1 MDDSVLDAAFSALGD
16 KTRRAILVQLMK
28 GSSTVTALAEPFDM
42 SLNAVSKH
50 IKMLEKGGLIERS
63 IKGRVHTISIADN
76 HLHQLQDW
84 LKQFSGAETSP
95 AASHVT
101 KPLTSQPSPQAPR
114 QPEAAPKTKT
124 SSTTP
129 RDSGSHSGG
138 LLDKLASRLTKLG
151 R

>member
-50 IKMLEKGGLIERS
+50 IKMLEKGGLIKRS
-63 IKGRVHTISIADN
+63 VKGRVHTISIADS
-76 HLHQLQDW
+76 HLAQLRDW
-84 LKQFSGAETSP
+84 LKTFS
-95 AASHVT
+95 AAQPDAPTHST
-101 KPLTSQPSPQAPR
+101 KPLLARPPDR
-114 QPEAAPKTKT
+114 PETDKPK
-124 SSTTP
+124 SSAQSSDTH
-129 RDSGSHSGG
+129 GSG